1 MQYPCFKRINAYG
14 IKDFKM
20 GDTFHYLH
28 DLFRQLGLNS
38 SSEAIDQS
46 IENHS
51 PLESSILLAEA
62 NFWTI
67 NQRDFLK
74 EELLKDADWVES
86 IDLLNI
92 ELRKSFH

>member
-1 MQYPCFKRINAYG
+1 
-14 IKDFKM
+14 M

-38 SSEAIDQS
+38 SSEGIDQF

-62 NFWTI
+62 SVWTI
-67 NQRDFLK
+67 NQSDFLK